1 MNQDYSDDPIIK
13 NPWPK
18 WEPIDGGGWSRRW
31 VFEFEQFII
40 DEPISSH
47 GLGDS
52 NINVLVIRGQT
63 PTELIVTATT
73 LANIWSDEIFYRA
86 FFHLFLQLQMRF
98 GRLKSIQG
106 QPRSLWRP
114 FR

>member
-1 MNQDYSDDPIIK
+1 MNQDYTDESFIK

-18 WEPIDGGGWSRRW
+18 WEPTDGGGWSRHW
-31 VFEFEQFII
+31 VFEFEQII
-40 DEPISSH
+40 MDESVSSN

-52 NINVLVIRGQT
+52 NITVLAMRGRT
-63 PTELIVTATT
+63 PSELIVTATT
-73 LANIWSDEIFYRA
+73 SANIWSDEIFYRA
-86 FFHLFLQLQMRF
+86 FFHLFEKLEMRF

-106 QPRSLWRP
+106 QPRFLWRP